1 MTIGLKDIVKSV
13 ASIGPNEDIF
23 AYWSREL
30 EGRKRVRSLIS
41 KGARL
46 ELEIDRDVLDFLFR
60 VLCLS
65 QSQRL
70 LYRVLWDYSDQMA
83 VIRWLGDRSE
93 GFRLRFLQQLAE
105 LWPQKDGRGRRD
117 FLINIYTPALTDA
130 YRRLLAGF
138 DSKDIDYL
146 ISRTAN
152 PELRR
157 LLREEKEKIEIRARE
172 SRLGVA
178 IHKVRARG
186 LDCIFGNKTELAK
199 SLLSSLEQA
208 EAELYEHPYRVDRLL
223 KLCECCVRLFELGWI
238 EDSLVLTVETYSDF
252 MERGR
257 LQGRE
262 AVRVYRRLDRL
273 ARAVIPVYCLLEFG
287 ENLGREV
294 EKLYRSCLSQLV
306 VENASLAYLELYER
320 LQEARSTPSVYPRS
334 EVERFCL
341 RLAKTRPDDAIIKCL
356 KGREREGVDIEGCM
370 QAVGERMKSRPHEAF
385 VIMEF
390 VRLVVMP
397 GLDVRRKSK
406 VGESMLTRYLDLWG
420 WVPNVRFMNREIAE
434 SLSAVAKGETRRQ
447 VFDVLRWT
455 EAFANRDNQ
464 LYSNKKELVRGKG
477 SKAALQAF
485 LGRVLGVTD

>member
-1 MTIGLKDIVKSV
+1 M
-13 ASIGPNEDIF
+13 
-23 AYWSREL
+23 
-30 EGRKRVRSLIS
+30 
-41 KGARL
+41 
-46 ELEIDRDVLDFLFR
+46 
-60 VLCLS
+60 
-65 QSQRL
+65 
-70 LYRVLWDYSDQMA
+70 
-83 VIRWLGDRSE
+83 
-93 GFRLRFLQQLAE
+93 
-105 LWPQKDGRGRRD
+105 
-117 FLINIYTPALTDA
+117 
-130 YRRLLAGF
+130 
-138 DSKDIDYL
+138 
-146 ISRTAN
+146 
-152 PELRR
+152 
-157 LLREEKEKIEIRARE
+157 
-172 SRLGVA
+172 
-178 IHKVRARG
+178 
-186 LDCIFGNKTELAK
+186 
-199 SLLSSLEQA
+199 
-208 EAELYEHPYRVDRLL
+208 
-223 KLCECCVRLFELGWI
+223 
-238 EDSLVLTVETYSDF
+238 
-252 MERGR
+252 
-257 LQGRE
+257 
-262 AVRVYRRLDRL
+262 

-287 ENLGREV
+287 ENRGREV

-464 LYSNKKELVRGKG
+464 LHSNKKELVRGKG